1 MPAAYQDPVFI
12 VLRFS
17 RIIASANQAAWL
29 SGGLLKESPPNA

>member
-1 MPAAYQDPVFI
+1 MPARDQNAVFV